1 MHGCADQFRATSLD
15 SVLEIE
21 GPLRSEID
29 GRQAISNSRKTWRE
43 GDQGPAGLEEPIAHL
58 SRAPQN
64 AEDGRRR
71 ELGHPVGRST
81 ALSSLQILRSRTAQI
96 WRALSNEI
104 ASAHQERD
112 DIGIPPCFTAICSGN
127 GSWRAAP
134 EKLPRFL
141 VAHRNVSTTRIINF
155 YMSHA

>member
-1 MHGCADQFRATSLD
+1 MHGCADQFRAETLD

-21 GPLRSEID
+21 GLGRSEIG

-64 AEDGRRR
+64 AVDGRRR
-71 ELGHPVGRST
+71 EHGLPVGRSP
-81 ALSSLQILRSRTAQI
+81 ALRELQIRRARTAQR
-96 WRALSNEI
+96 WRALSNET
-104 ASAHQERD
+104 ASAHQEQD
-112 DIGIPPCFTAICSGN
+112 DTGIPPCFTANGSGN
-127 GSWRAAP
+127 GNWRAAP

-141 VAHRNVSTTRIINF
+141 VAHRNVSTTRT
-155 YMSHA
+155 SAAAGAA